1 MSIAEPRP
9 LRASDP
15 AGAARAAEVESIVRS
30 LETKVSAPS
39 AVIGRVV
46 HEELQ
51 RFRDARVRNFV
62 AILVERAAAHRLRSL
77 TPVSRVDAP
86 AGGTGHRGLLAERTD
101 GPGDPPL
108 QPRAPRRGALR
119 RRPWERSSPL
129 AGDPVAFTPDG

>member
-1 MSIAEPRP
+1 VSIAEPRP
-9 LRASDP
+9 LPASDP
-15 AGAARAAEVESIVRS
+15 AGALRAPEVEAIVRS

-39 AVIGRVV
+39 AVIERVV

-62 AILVERAAAHRLRSL
+62 AILVERAAAHRLGSL

-86 AGGTGHRGLLAERTD
+86 AGGTGHRGLQAERAD

-108 QPRAPRRGALR
+108 QLRAPRRGAR
-119 RRPWERSSPL
+119 RRAPWERSSPF
-129 AGDPVAFTPDG
+129 AGDPAAFTPEG